1 MRILGQANDHLN
13 IYVNQRQGCSTL
25 STRYSCK
32 CLPERPLIYYVLHPS
47 KPWKRFTIGWT
58 IRTDE
63 KILQGIYFQSADV
76 CKSFMFTPSCS
87 AIWWEDVCKY
97 LYKISGI
104 MQRTSSCWTFGLHC
118 SQRLILYLNNLF
130 YFGEHFQTHRFLVK
144 HWRKYYKTQTT
155 KVSNG
160 ESDSTEATSH
170 QKFQLPP
177 HTSHLFTL
185 TFFPAENWYMDV
197 KTTANPQL
205 TSWLWRWRNVGI
217 LEEKISIPPHTSV
230 PPGLRLPGFHL
241 PSSSPCHQEV
251 AGRGYLL
258 PRSQW
263 YDKWSAACEQ
273 SQSTKKY
280 PIVVC
285 CQPDEKLKNIGLTCP
300 GTWGLPG
307 NLSSEKKLMRLAPPS
322 L

>member
-1 MRILGQANDHLN
+1 MYTLIWLVEVFDFYEVGEEVIEIASKLNNINVFFLHL
-13 IYVNQRQGCSTL
+13 VELLVSTALKDL
-25 STRYSCK
+25 SY
-32 CLPERPLIYYVLHPS
+32 I
-47 KPWKRFTIGWT
+47 WT
-58 IRTDE
+58 IYFTLASTFKPIGSLSSTDE
-63 KILQGIYFQSADV
+63 NMIKHKLQRFQMV
-76 CKSFMFTPSCS
+76 KVIPL
-87 AIWWEDVCKY
+87 KP
-97 LYKISGI
+97 
-104 MQRTSSCWTFGLHC
+104 H
-118 SQRLILYLNNLF
+118 LI
-130 YFGEHFQTHRFLVK
+130 K
-144 HWRKYYKTQTT
+144 K
-155 KVSNG
+155 
-160 ESDSTEATSH
+160 
-170 QKFQLPP
+170 KFQLPP

>member
-1 MRILGQANDHLN
+1 MFSHRSDQMS
-13 IYVNQRQGCSTL
+13 QR
-25 STRYSCK
+25 
-32 CLPERPLIYYVLHPS
+32 P
-47 KPWKRFTIGWT
+47 
-58 IRTDE
+58 
-63 KILQGIYFQSADV
+63 KI
-76 CKSFMFTPSCS
+76 
-87 AIWWEDVCKY
+87 
-97 LYKISGI
+97 
-104 MQRTSSCWTFGLHC
+104 SSCWTFGLHC

-217 LEEKISIPPHTSV
+217 LEEKSQFPLTPPS
-230 PPGLRLPGFHL
+230 PPGSACRVFTSPPPPLAIRKLQGGGT
-241 PSSSPCHQEV
+241 SSLVPNDMI
-251 AGRGYLL
+251 
-258 PRSQW
+258 
-263 YDKWSAACEQ
+263 YD
-273 SQSTKKY
+273 
-280 PIVVC
+280 I
-285 CQPDEKLKNIGLTCP
+285 I
-300 GTWGLPG
+300 
-307 NLSSEKKLMRLAPPS
+307 
-322 L
+322 